1 MPAIDRTSELTAL
14 IRLQLSAR
22 NDAARKSPPNSKQAS
37 NTERKNAE
45 PVPLREKS
53 ATTSLDSL
61 VAQRVAALTH
71 DDPHRRRKVFRI
83 FLESVLTMEFG
94 TQLIGDSGFDQ
105 LVEQVLVQMESDPE
119 LSAMIDAATQALI
132 EVPPPTC

>member
-22 NDAARKSPPNSKQAS
+22 NDAARKSPPNAKQTS
-37 NTERKNAE
+37 NTERQNAE
-45 PVPLREKS
+45 PVPRREKS
-53 ATTSLDSL
+53 ATTSLDSW
-61 VAQRVAALTH
+61 VAQRVAALTP
-71 DDPHRRRKVFRI
+71 DDPNRRRKVFRI

-94 TQLIGDSGFDQ
+94 TELIGDSGFDQ

-119 LSAMIDAATQALI
+119 LSALIDAATQALI
-132 EVPPPTC
+132 EAPPD